1 MNILPNL
8 SPIVCGAPGLLQP
21 AVTQRHI
28 EAEVAKCV
36 GGVMTLMCGHGE
48 RAMTAASILA
58 AAGRPD
64 LAVAVGGPADWAAA
78 TGRNLETG

>member
-1 MNILPNL
+1 
-8 SPIVCGAPGLLQP
+8 
-21 AVTQRHI
+21 
-28 EAEVAKCV
+28 
-36 GGVMTLMCGHGE
+36 MTLMCGHGE